1 MSAKEKK
8 KPAAEGADEATIE
21 ALTATIQAGAGLPAV
36 ARAASA
42 VLGASVALIDR
53 SFAFR

>member
-1 MSAKEKK
+1 
-8 KPAAEGADEATIE
+8 
-21 ALTATIQAGAGLPAV
+21 V

-53 SFAFR
+53 SSTVLAVAAASPHEE